1 MTDDARDDE
10 DEEKAQTPE
19 ELRAT
24 LDEYRASLAEVTEGL
39 RETPEDEELL
49 DLRASLVEV
58 IEITED
64 VLASTVEASSAR
76 EEEEEK
82 DTVDGRAPTGASGR
96 GEDVGGKE
104 TRTEATPSSLGGDLR
119 REGRVDARRGR
130 RVATGTMRARDGRW
144 MFGRVSHGD
153 ARAGCGEGG
162 RRAHGFYRRPQ
173 AAARQG
179 QGGQGEERHRERER
193 ERERGTEGGV
203 SRSSR
208 TETIRVDA
216 QDGVRAKRTAEE
228 FRNQAGDDAE
238 TRETKRKKLKM
249 FKYKQRQQEIAA
261 EQNQKASSWQS
272 FQATG
277 LKKKKRGMQTNS
289 IFSSKT

>member
-1 MTDDARDDE
+1 M
-10 DEEKAQTPE
+10 
-19 ELRAT
+19 
-24 LDEYRASLAEVTEGL
+24 DEYRASLAEVTEGL

-104 TRTEATPSSLGGDLR
+104 TRTEATPSSLAATFVGKDVLTLDADGAWR
-119 REGRVDARRGR
+119 PGRCVRVMDDGCLDVYLTETHA
-130 RVATGTMRARDGRW
+130 RVAVKAGDVRMDFDASARLAKAKAAK
-144 MFGRVSHGD
+144 
-153 ARAGCGEGG
+153 ARNATANENENENAGPREV
-162 RRAHGFYRRPQ
+162 YRGLPEPKRFELT
-173 AAARQG
+173 RK
-179 QGGQGEERHRERER
+179 
-193 ERERGTEGGV
+193 TEY
-203 SRSSR
+203 
-208 TETIRVDA
+208 
-216 QDGVRAKRTAEE
+216 VRKEPPKNLE
-228 FRNQAGDDAE
+228 IKPGDDAE

>member
-104 TRTEATPSSLGGDLR
+104 TRTEATPSSLAATFVGKDVLTLDADGAWR
-119 REGRVDARRGR
+119 PGRCVRVMDDGCLDVYLTETHA
-130 RVATGTMRARDGRW
+130 RVAVKAGDVRRDFDASARLAKAKAAK
-144 MFGRVSHGD
+144 
-153 ARAGCGEGG
+153 ARNATANENENENAGPREV
-162 RRAHGFYRRPQ
+162 YRGLPEPKRFELT
-173 AAARQG
+173 RK
-179 QGGQGEERHRERER
+179 
-193 ERERGTEGGV
+193 TEY
-203 SRSSR
+203 
-208 TETIRVDA
+208 
-216 QDGVRAKRTAEE
+216 VRKEPPKNLE
-228 FRNQAGDDAE
+228 IKPGDDAE

>member
-1 MTDDARDDE
+1 M
-10 DEEKAQTPE
+10 
-19 ELRAT
+19 
-24 LDEYRASLAEVTEGL
+24 DEYRASLAEVTEGL

-96 GEDVGGKE
+96 GEDVGGEE
-104 TRTEATPSSLGGDLR
+104 TRTEATPSSLAATFVGKDVLTLDADGAWR
-119 REGRVDARRGR
+119 PGRCVRVMDDGCLDVYLTETHA
-130 RVATGTMRARDGRW
+130 RVAVKAGDVRMDFDASARLAKAKAAKAK
-144 MFGRVSHGD
+144 D
-153 ARAGCGEGG
+153 ATANATANENAGPREV
-162 RRAHGFYRRPQ
+162 YRGLPEPKRFELT
-173 AAARQG
+173 RK
-179 QGGQGEERHRERER
+179 
-193 ERERGTEGGV
+193 TEY
-203 SRSSR
+203 
-208 TETIRVDA
+208 
-216 QDGVRAKRTAEE
+216 VRKEPPKNLE
-228 FRNQAGDDAE
+228 IKPGDDAE